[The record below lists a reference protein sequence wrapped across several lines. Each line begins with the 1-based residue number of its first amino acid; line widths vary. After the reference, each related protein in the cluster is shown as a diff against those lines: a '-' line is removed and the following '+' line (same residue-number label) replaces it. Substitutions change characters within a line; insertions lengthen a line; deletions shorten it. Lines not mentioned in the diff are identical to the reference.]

1 MSICMLNNERIA
13 REYKTARVIEGKIDL
28 QKTDN
33 QSIQKEA
40 WKVNKRNT
48 KGGKEK
54 AVSKIVIKHKYT
66 GNYRKYKE
74 IN

>member
-48 KGGKEK
+48 KWGKEK

-66 GNYRKYKE
+66 GNYSKYKE

>member
-1 MSICMLNNERIA
+1 MPIYMLNNERIA
-13 REYKTARVIEGKIDL
+13 KEYKTARVVEGKIDL

-40 WKVNKRNT
+40 WKVNKRDT
-48 KGGKEK
+48 KKGKEK
-54 AVSKIVIKHKYT
+54 AISKIVIKHKYT
-66 GNYRKYKE
+66 GNYSKHKE